1 MDMKRRIGCLIFLMI
16 LSQSVLIPAFSTEAK
31 ADTRVVVTVSV
42 GGAACGAY
50 FFLRFVSRSS
60 LTAEPYQYDTAL
72 FNHNAEGW
80 QAGFPVLNLIQ
91 DEHTDHLFPQSV
103 PETYQ
108 MDILKIRF

>member
-1 MDMKRRIGCLIFLMI
+1 MDMKKRIGCLIFLMI
-16 LSQSVLIPAFSTEAK
+16 LSQSVLTPALSAEAK

-50 FFLRFVSRSS
+50 FFLRFVFRSS
-60 LTAEPYQYDTAL
+60 LTTEPYQYDAAL
-72 FNHNAEGW
+72 FNHGAEGW
-80 QAGFPVLNLIQ
+80 HVGFPVLNLVPN
-91 DEHTDHLFPQSV
+91 EHTDRLFPQSV